1 MYMLNVVPIQFL
13 AMFAYLFLRITVGI
27 TLLLFGA
34 QLAQLALSM
43 STLTSRRA
51 YLLILIAILSLVSS
65 GLLIL
70 GLFTQIGAL
79 FVIGLAFTQLVA
91 PNHTIKGLIPSSL
104 VWFLLLG
111 AGVSLF
117 ITGAGV
123 FAFDLPI

>member
-27 TLLLFGA
+27 TLLLFGT